1 MKTNQKPFD
10 DKKVREAVNHAINKA
25 RIVKLINGR
34 AVVANQVLPPGMP
47 GYDTVL
53 QGLPDYDPKKAKELL
68 KEAGHADGFSTTLFA
83 NNTDPNPRIAE
94 AIQQDLAAVGIKA
107 ELKTLAQENVI
118 AAAGSDRCEAPL
130 VWSGGMAWEPTTSRT
145 RPTSTTPIL
154 SIAAVPGPRVAGTGP
169 GHCNQAIE
177 SRAKAADAL
186 VKPSEAAQRIALWSK
201 IFTDVMQDAP
211 WVPVFDEKRYTV
223 HQPSVKAASADIF
236 VDPINIP
243 VNYNMIY
250 KSNA

>member
-1 MKTNQKPFD
+1 MN
-10 DKKVREAVNHAINKA
+10 V
-25 RIVKLINGR
+25 
-34 AVVANQVLPPGMP
+34 
-47 GYDTVL
+47 
-53 QGLPDYDPKKAKELL
+53 
-68 KEAGHADGFSTTLFA
+68 
-83 NNTDPNPRIAE
+83 DPNPRIAQ
-94 AIQQDLAAVGIKA
+94 AIQQDLANVGITA
-107 ELKTLAQENVI
+107 EVRSLAQATVI
-118 AAAGSDRCEAPL
+118 DAGGTEGEAAM
-130 VWSGGMAWEPTTSRT
+130 VWSGGMGWIDDFPDPSDFYY
-145 RPTSTTPIL
+145 PIL
-154 SIAAVPGPRVAGTGP
+154 GCGGAVKGGWNWSWY
-169 GHCNQAIE
+169 CNQAIE

-211 WVPVFDEKRYTV
+211 WVPVFNEKRYTV